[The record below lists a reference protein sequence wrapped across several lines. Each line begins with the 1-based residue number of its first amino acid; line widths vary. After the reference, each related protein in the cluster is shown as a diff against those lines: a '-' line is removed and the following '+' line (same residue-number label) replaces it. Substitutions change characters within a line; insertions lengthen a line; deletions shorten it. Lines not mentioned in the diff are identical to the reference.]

1 MYTGLRIQG
10 SDGAEGS
17 SSPFHTKCVQY
28 QHPPVFKGGG
38 ELKTMILI
46 IQFIGNKAMII
57 ISMSAK
63 EQ

>member
-1 MYTGLRIQG
+1 MGTGLGIQG

-17 SSPFHTKCVQY
+17 SSPFDSQVCATPAPSRNQR
-28 QHPPVFKGGG
+28 G
-38 ELKTMILI
+38 EWEAIIVI
-46 IQFIGNKAMII
+46 IQFRGNKAVII

>member
-17 SSPFHTKCVQY
+17 SSPFHTKGVQY
-28 QHPPVFKGGG
+28 QNPPGFKGG
-38 ELKTMILI
+38 ELETMIPI
-46 IQFIGNKAMII
+46 IQFIGNKARII